1 MPHRQPT
8 PFSRTLAE
16 RAREQALHAEH
27 ARAERIAELADRDA
41 HMARLRAL
49 RLERERKEAAENPA
63 GAKER
68 APAKPNVHR
77 VKSIR

>member
-1 MPHRQPT
+1 MPQRQPT
-8 PFSRTLAE
+8 PFSRTIAE

-27 ARAERIAELADRDA
+27 ARAERIAELADREA
-41 HMARLRAL
+41 QTARLRAL
-49 RLERERKEAAENPA
+49 RLERDRKEAADNPA

-68 APAKPNVHR
+68 TPAKPNVGR

>member
-27 ARAERIAELADRDA
+27 ARAERIAELAERDA
-41 HMARLRAL
+41 QTARLRAL
-49 RLERERKEAAENPA
+49 RLERERMDAAENPA
-63 GAKER
+63 VAKDQ
-68 APAKPNVHR
+68 APAKPTVRR

>member
-1 MPHRQPT
+1 
-8 PFSRTLAE
+8 
-16 RAREQALHAEH
+16 
-27 ARAERIAELADRDA
+27 
-41 HMARLRAL
+41 MARLRAL

>member
-27 ARAERIAELADRDA
+27 ARAERVAELAERDA
-41 HMARLRAL
+41 HTARLRAL
-49 RLERERKEAAENPA
+49 RLARERKQAAENPA
-63 GAKER
+63 GKAR
-68 APAKPNVHR
+68 APLKLKGDVP
-77 VKSIR
+77 